1 MNAIQKKNAVKVLK
15 KYRKAPLPLS
25 RHLDRSTCTG
35 HLLAPPCRSF
45 PFLPSGTGE
54 SCGCDCPRTTP
65 PRPINGDSSTRF
77 DGKTD
82 DGRGA
87 DRSTGVSS
95 CEGSTWN
102 GLDDCCAPPLPPLNR
117 SSVPSRYGDDDPYV
131 GGTRICHLGVAK
143 TELTLAPTRTPRDG
157 VDAGSKGE
165 TSSWN
170 MRSSDPGVVY
180 TRTRPVVALLL
191 RGVCGPF
198 RDPWDDRVYT
208 SMAIVRE
215 GFAFGVVG
223 PGPFGWNR
231 QSAIAGD
238 SCSVS

>member
-1 MNAIQKKNAVKVLK
+1 V
-15 KYRKAPLPLS
+15 
-25 RHLDRSTCTG
+25 
-35 HLLAPPCRSF
+35 
-45 PFLPSGTGE
+45 
-54 SCGCDCPRTTP
+54 
-65 PRPINGDSSTRF
+65 RF

-95 CEGSTWN
+95 CGSTWN
-102 GLDDCCAPPLPPLNR
+102 GLDDDCAPPPLLLPP
-117 SSVPSRYGDDDPYV
+117 SPPGSVPSRYGDDAYV
-131 GGTRICHLGVAK
+131 GGTRICHFGVVK

-157 VDAGSKGE
+157 VDAGSNGE

-198 RDPWDDRVYT
+198 RDPRDERV
-208 SMAIVRE
+208 
-215 GFAFGVVG
+215 
-223 PGPFGWNR
+223 
-231 QSAIAGD
+231 
-238 SCSVS
+238 